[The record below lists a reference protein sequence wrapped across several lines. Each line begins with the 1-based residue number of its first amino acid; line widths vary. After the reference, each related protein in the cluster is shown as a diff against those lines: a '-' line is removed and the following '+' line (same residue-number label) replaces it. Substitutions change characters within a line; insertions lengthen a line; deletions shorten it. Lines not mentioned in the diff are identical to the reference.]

1 VGTMKTLGVAPDT
14 VGMALFDPGKRA
26 TLAALIDKV
35 AFVQATN
42 DAWSLVAI
50 TTLTA
55 LAVVP
60 LARGRARAG
69 SVVLHG

>member
-1 VGTMKTLGVAPDT
+1 MKALGITPDI
-14 VGMALFDPGKRA
+14 VSMALFDPGKRA
-26 TLAALIDKV
+26 TLAALVNKV
-35 AFVQATN
+35 AFVEATN

-50 TTLTA
+50 TTLAA

-60 LARGRARAG
+60 LAKGRVRAG